1 MICPECG
8 GQTMVEYIRNLPGNN
23 RRGRICKTCCHRFQ
37 TVEIVQSQAK
47 TQARANKERG
57 GNGE

>member
-8 GQTMVEYIRNLPGNN
+8 ASTMVEYTRQLPGNN
-23 RRGRICKTCCHRFQ
+23 RRGRVCRCCCHRFQ

-47 TQARANKERG
+47 TQARPRKEKG
-57 GNGE
+57 DDK